1 MNKIITII
9 LMLNLSFLSLGA
21 KVTKINDADLV
32 TYEVYDINNYE
43 EVLKEFNL
51 SYSDRVLETKYVILD
66 DLNIMYAEK
75 VDRLYTVYLYYLKNS
90 NEVYVSHRRLRT
102 SFKNNRTIIKK
113 SLVKNIGL
121 GDRSKLNKEFEDELK
136 KRIKEARN
144 NDIKLNLEKDL
155 QFFTSNKNN
164 NSEKILNMLITLKPS
179 GIAWDAD
186 VVLYLDSAISEA
198 INLKY
203 DDKKIETDIE
213 KKINEVLKYVALER
227 VVQMKEEIDNNRNLK
242 KRKELLESKSK
253 YVK

>member
-121 GDRSKLNKEFEDELK
+121 GDRSKLN
-136 KRIKEARN
+136 
-144 NDIKLNLEKDL
+144 
-155 QFFTSNKNN
+155 
-164 NSEKILNMLITLKPS
+164 
-179 GIAWDAD
+179 
-186 VVLYLDSAISEA
+186 
-198 INLKY
+198 
-203 DDKKIETDIE
+203 
-213 KKINEVLKYVALER
+213 
-227 VVQMKEEIDNNRNLK
+227 
-242 KRKELLESKSK
+242 
-253 YVK
+253 